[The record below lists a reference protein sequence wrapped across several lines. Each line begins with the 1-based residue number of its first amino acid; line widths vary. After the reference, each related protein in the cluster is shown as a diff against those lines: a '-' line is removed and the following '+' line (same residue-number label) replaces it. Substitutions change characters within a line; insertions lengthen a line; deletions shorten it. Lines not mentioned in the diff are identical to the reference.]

1 MPDLSTTYLG
11 LKLANPLIVG
21 SSGLTATAAGAREMQ
36 YAGAGAVVLKSL
48 FEEEIAA
55 DTEAVLKDAQ
65 AKGLNLASY
74 DYYDYE
80 LRGEQLAAYA
90 ELVAEAKRTVRIPVI
105 ASVNCTWSHE
115 WAAFAAEVAKA
126 GADALELNLFS
137 LAADLER
144 TSEVRERALFSIVE
158 RVRAAVR
165 IPIAV
170 KIGQHFTAL
179 GRFIQQLSRM
189 GVQGIVLFN
198 RPFTIDFDV
207 ERVSVTAGGS
217 LSDPAEAASPL
228 RWVALM
234 AGRVSS
240 DLCASTGVHDGTA
253 VIKQLLAG
261 AKAVEIV
268 STLYRNSSGML
279 KEMLGDLSAWMDRH
293 GFASVEAF
301 RGALSRAASEDPAA
315 FERVQ
320 YLKRYG
326 R

>member
-1 MPDLSTTYLG
+1 MPDLSTTWLG
-11 LKLANPLIVG
+11 LKLATPLIVG
-21 SSGLTATAAGAREMQ
+21 SSGLTATATGVREAAS
-36 YAGAGAVVLKSL
+36 AGAGAVVLKSL
-48 FEEEIAA
+48 FEEDIAA
-55 DTEAVLKDAQ
+55 DSEAVLEDAK

-80 LRGEQLAAYA
+80 MRGERLAEYA
-90 ELVAEAKRTVRIPVI
+90 AFVAEAKRSTAIPVI
-105 ASVNCTWSHE
+105 ASVNCTYSHE
-115 WAAFAAEVAKA
+115 WASFAAELEKA

-144 TSEVRERALFSIVE
+144 PSDVRERTFLSIVE

-165 IPIAV
+165 IPVAV
-170 KIGQHFTAL
+170 KIGQHYTAL
-179 GRFIQQLSRM
+179 GRFIDQLSRT

-207 ERVSVTAGGS
+207 ERMAVTASGS
-217 LSDPAEAASPL
+217 LSSPAEAAAPL

-234 AGRVSS
+234 AGRVSC
-240 DLCASTGVHDGTA
+240 DLAGSTGVHDGIAA
-253 VIKQLLAG
+253 VKQLLAG
-261 AKAVEIV
+261 AKAVEVV
-268 STLYRNSSGML
+268 SALYRGGSLQL
-279 KEMLGDLSAWMDRH
+279 KAMLGELSAWMDRH
-293 GFASVEAF
+293 GFAGIEAF
-301 RGALSRAASEDPAA
+301 RGRLSRAASEDPAA

>member
-11 LKLANPLIVG
+11 LKLANPLVVG
-21 SSGLTATAAGAREMQ
+21 SSGLTATSTGVREAA
-36 YAGAGAVVLKSL
+36 YAGAGAVVLASL

-55 DTEAVLKDAQ
+55 ESEAVMKEAE

-80 LRGEQLAAYA
+80 VRGERIAEYAA
-90 ELVAEAKRTVRIPVI
+90 LVAEAKRTVSIPVI

-115 WAAFAAEVAKA
+115 WAPFAVEVEKA

-144 TSEVRERALFSIVE
+144 SSDVRERTLLSTVE

-165 IPIAV
+165 IPVAV
-170 KIGQHFTAL
+170 KIGQHVTAL
-179 GRFIQQLSRM
+179 GRFIQALAKT
-189 GVQGIVLFN
+189 GVQGVVLFN

-207 ERVSVTAGGS
+207 ERMAVSAAGS
-217 LSDPAEAASPL
+217 LSAPAEASPSL

-234 AGRVSS
+234 AGRLPC

-261 AKAVEIV
+261 AKAVEVV
-268 STLYRNSSGML
+268 STLYRGGSGRL
-279 KEMLGDLSAWMDRH
+279 KEMLGELSAWMDRH
-293 GFASVEAF
+293 GFASIESF
-301 RGALSRAASEDPAA
+301 RGRLCRAASEDPAA

>member
-1 MPDLSTTYLG
+1 MPDLSTTWLG

-21 SSGLTATAAGAREMQ
+21 SSGLTATPTGVREAA

-48 FEEEIAA
+48 FEEDIAA
-55 DTEAVLKDAQ
+55 ESEDVLKDAQ

-80 LRGEQLAAYA
+80 MRGERLAEYA
-90 ELVAEAKRTVRIPVI
+90 AFVAEAKRSVSIPVI
-105 ASVNCTWSHE
+105 ASVNCTFSHE

-126 GADALELNLFS
+126 GADALELNLFG

-144 TSEVRERALFSIVE
+144 PSEVRERALLAIVE
-158 RVRAAVR
+158 RVRKAVR

-170 KIGQHFTAL
+170 KIGQHVTAL
-179 GRFIQQLSRM
+179 GRFVQQLAAT

-207 ERVSVTAGGS
+207 ERLALTAAGS
-217 LSDPAEAASPL
+217 LSSPAEASAPL

-234 AGRVSS
+234 AGRVST

-253 VIKQLLAG
+253 VVKQLLAG
-261 AKAVEIV
+261 ARAVEVV
-268 STLYRNSSGML
+268 SALYRAGTGQL
-279 KEMLGDLSAWMDRH
+279 KAMLGELSAWMDRH
-293 GFASVEAF
+293 GFASVESF
-301 RGALSRAASEDPAA
+301 RGRLSRAASEDPAA

>member
-1 MPDLSTTYLG
+1 MPDLSTTWLG

-21 SSGLTATAAGAREMQ
+21 SSGLTATATGVREAA

-55 DTEAVLKDAQ
+55 ESDDVLKDAQ

-80 LRGEQLAAYA
+80 IRGERIAEYAAF
-90 ELVAEAKRTVRIPVI
+90 VAEAKRSVSIPVI

-115 WAAFAAEVAKA
+115 WAPFAAEIAKA

-137 LAADLER
+137 LAADLEQP
-144 TSEVRERALFSIVE
+144 SEVRERTFLSIVE
-158 RVRAAVR
+158 RVRTAVR
-165 IPIAV
+165 IPVAV

-179 GRFIQQLSRM
+179 GRFIKVLAET

-198 RPFTIDFDV
+198 RPFAIDFDV
-207 ERVSVTAGGS
+207 ERMAVTAAGS
-217 LSDPAEAASPL
+217 LSSPAEASSPL

-234 AGRVSS
+234 TGRVSC
-240 DLCASTGVHDGTA
+240 DLGASTGVHDGAA

-261 AKAVEIV
+261 AKAVELV
-268 STLYRNSSGML
+268 SALYRAGAGQL
-279 KEMLGDLSAWMDRH
+279 KAMLGELSAWMDRH
-293 GFASVEAF
+293 GFASIESF
-301 RGALSRAASEDPAA
+301 RGRLSRDASEDPAA

>member
-11 LKLANPLIVG
+11 LKLANPLVVG
-21 SSGLTATAAGAREMQ
+21 SSGLTATAAGVREAQ
-36 YAGAGAVVLKSL
+36 YAGAGAVVLASL

-55 DTEAVLKDAQ
+55 ESEAVLKDAE

-80 LRGEQLAAYA
+80 LRGERLAEYA
-90 ELVAEAKRTVRIPVI
+90 ALVAEAKRTASIPVI

-115 WAAFAAEVAKA
+115 WAPFAVEVEKA

-144 TSEVRERALFSIVE
+144 SSDVREQALLSTVE

-165 IPIAV
+165 IPVAV
-170 KIGQHFTAL
+170 KIGQHVTAL
-179 GRFIQQLSRM
+179 GRFIQALAKT
-189 GVQGIVLFN
+189 GVQGVVLFN

-207 ERVSVTAGGS
+207 ERMAVSAAGS
-217 LSDPAEAASPL
+217 LSAPAEASPSL

-234 AGRVSS
+234 AGRLPC

-261 AKAVEIV
+261 AKAVEVV
-268 STLYRNSSGML
+268 STLYRGGSGRL
-279 KEMLGDLSAWMDRH
+279 KDMLGELSAWMDRH
-293 GFASVEAF
+293 GFASIESF

>member
-11 LKLANPLIVG
+11 LKLASPLIVG
-21 SSGLTATAAGAREMQ
+21 SSGLTATATGVREAQ
-36 YAGAGAVVLKSL
+36 YAGAGAVVLASL

-55 DTEAVLKDAQ
+55 ESEAVKKDAE

-74 DYYDYE
+74 DYYEYE
-80 LRGEQLAAYA
+80 VRGERLAEYA
-90 ELVAEAKRTVRIPVI
+90 AFLAEAKHAVSIPVI

-115 WAAFAAEVAKA
+115 WAPFAVEVEKA

-144 TSEVRERALFSIVE
+144 SSDVRERTFLSIVE

-165 IPIAV
+165 IPVAV
-170 KIGQHFTAL
+170 KIGQHATAL
-179 GRFIQQLSRM
+179 GRFIQALAKT
-189 GVQGIVLFN
+189 GVQGVVLFN

-207 ERVSVTAGGS
+207 EGMAVSAAGS
-217 LSDPAEAASPL
+217 LSSPAEASPSL

-234 AGRVSS
+234 AGRLPC

-261 AKAVEIV
+261 AKAVEVV
-268 STLYRNSSGML
+268 STLYRGGSGRL
-279 KEMLGDLSAWMDRH
+279 KDMLGELSAWMDRH
-293 GFASVEAF
+293 GFASIESF
-301 RGALSRAASEDPAA
+301 RGRLSRAASEDPAA

>member
-1 MPDLSTTYLG
+1 M
-11 LKLANPLIVG
+11 
-21 SSGLTATAAGAREMQ
+21 REAQ

-55 DTEAVLKDAQ
+55 DSEAVMKDAQ

-80 LRGEQLAAYA
+80 LRAERLAEYA
-90 ELVAEAKRTVRIPVI
+90 ELVADAKRSVAIPVI

-115 WAAFAAEVAKA
+115 WAPFAAEVEKA

-137 LAADLER
+137 LPADLER
-144 TSEVRERALFSIVE
+144 TSEARERSFLSVVE

-165 IPIAV
+165 IPVAV
-170 KIGQHFTAL
+170 KIGQHYTAL
-179 GRFIQQLSRM
+179 GQFVQRLSKT

-207 ERVSVTAGGS
+207 ERMAVTAAGS
-217 LSDPAEAASPL
+217 LSVPAEAASPL

-234 AGRVSS
+234 AGRVSC
-240 DLCASTGVHDGTA
+240 DLCASTGMHDGTA

-261 AKAVEIV
+261 ARAVEVV
-268 STLYRNSSGML
+268 SALYRGGTGQLKGML
-279 KEMLGDLSAWMDRH
+279 GELSAWMDRH
-293 GFASVEAF
+293 GFASVESF
-301 RGALSRAASEDPAA
+301 RGRMSRAASEDPAA